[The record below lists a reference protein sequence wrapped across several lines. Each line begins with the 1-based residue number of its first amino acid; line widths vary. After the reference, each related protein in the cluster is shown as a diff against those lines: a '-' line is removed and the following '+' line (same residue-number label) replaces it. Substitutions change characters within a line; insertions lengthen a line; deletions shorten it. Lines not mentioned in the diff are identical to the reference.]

1 MFAFMHTGRKRRDS
15 GFRLTSCPSY
25 RTAQAGTI
33 MTIRRAMLLFNGLI
47 LAAVIFTGFE
57 ISVFIS
63 NINTLQDVEQKRL
76 VSLMLGEEV
85 RKSSENLTANVRL
98 YAVTGDRKAIDAYN
112 DIVDTRAG
120 VKPRPADALIAP
132 GRKRELVDL
141 LRDYGVTDEELALVA
156 RANQLSNALV
166 ILETEAMNAVEG
178 KFKDASGNYTVQ
190 GAPDREKAALLVFGP
205 AYQNATAEIMK
216 PLDQFTRRLNER
228 CSAEVKATRERV
240 RTNSIYVSVCIGII
254 FIAVAASLLFANRA
268 IATPLEETTKFA
280 EYAAQGNLDA
290 SIAVSSSNEI
300 GRLRKTLNFMIERL
314 RFRIRESEEKQAH
327 AEKQSREAQAARLR
341 ADEALGKANEAARQ
355 MHEAAERLADVARAS
370 EEVGRDLTARIE
382 HSNAGAQEQAQ
393 RVAEATSAMEQ
404 MNLAVTDIAGN
415 AAASSRGAQETRN
428 AATAGVAVVD
438 QVMES
443 IQKVQDD
450 SMELKSVMTA
460 LDRHAQDITRIMNV
474 ISDIADQTNL
484 LALNAAIEAA
494 RAGEAGRGFA
504 VVADEV
510 RKLAEKTMASTSD
523 VSSAIT
529 SIQESSAQ
537 SITQVERSV
546 ENINKTKEL
555 GSRAKATLSEILNMA
570 AESADKIQAI
580 AAASEE
586 QSATSEGINRTV
598 GQINVIATETASNMG
613 DASRTV
619 AELERQI
626 NVLTNLIASLNKQ

>member
-1 MFAFMHTGRKRRDS
+1 MPGRLASNSMGIFMKFID
-15 GFRLTSCPSY
+15 FRFRPCVK
-25 RTAQAGTI
+25 
-33 MTIRRAMLLFNGLI
+33 
-47 LAAVIFTGFE
+47 AVIDSIVNNPDFHFDVATLDFD
-57 ISVFIS
+57 SVYV
-63 NINTLQDVEQKRL
+63 DV
-76 VSLMLGEEV
+76 
-85 RKSSENLTANVRL
+85 TADRFQ
-98 YAVTGDRKAIDAYN
+98 ATVTAYN
-112 DIVDTRAG
+112 VAADGTR
-120 VKPRPADALIAP
+120 
-132 GRKRELVDL
+132 
-141 LRDYGVTDEELALVA
+141 
-156 RANQLSNALV
+156 
-166 ILETEAMNAVEG
+166 
-178 KFKDASGNYTVQ
+178 TV
-190 GAPDREKAALLVFGP
+190 
-205 AYQNATAEIMK
+205 
-216 PLDQFTRRLNER
+216 LDQFTRRLNER

-428 AATAGVAVVD
+428 AATAGVAVVE

-529 SIQESSAQ
+529 SIQESWNAAWKTSIKPRNSAQ
-537 SITQVERSV
+537 EPRPPCRKS
-546 ENINKTKEL
+546 
-555 GSRAKATLSEILNMA
+555 
-570 AESADKIQAI
+570 
-580 AAASEE
+580 
-586 QSATSEGINRTV
+586 
-598 GQINVIATETASNMG
+598 
-613 DASRTV
+613 
-619 AELERQI
+619 
-626 NVLTNLIASLNKQ
+626 

>member
-1 MFAFMHTGRKRRDS
+1 
-15 GFRLTSCPSY
+15 
-25 RTAQAGTI
+25 

-190 GAPDREKAALLVFGP
+190 GAPDREKAALLVFAP

>member
-1 MFAFMHTGRKRRDS
+1 
-15 GFRLTSCPSY
+15 
-25 RTAQAGTI
+25 
-33 MTIRRAMLLFNGLI
+33 MTIRKAMLLLNGLI

-63 NINTLQDVEQKRL
+63 NINTLQDVEQQRL
-76 VSLMLGEEV
+76 ASLTLGEEV

-98 YAVTGDRKAIDAYN
+98 YAVTGDRKALDAYN
-112 DIVDTRAG
+112 DIVDVRAG
-120 VKPRPADALIAP
+120 AKPRPADALIAP
-132 GRKRELVDL
+132 GRKRELVGL
-141 LRDYGVTDEELALVA
+141 LKDYGVTDEELGLVA

-178 KFKDASGNYTVQ
+178 KFKDASGQYTVQ

-205 AYQNATAEIMK
+205 AYQDATAEIMK
-216 PLDQFTRRLNER
+216 PLDQFTRILNER
-228 CSAEVKATRERV
+228 CSAQVHATREKV
-240 RTNSIYVSVCIGII
+240 RANSLYVSICIAII
-254 FIAVAASLLFANRA
+254 FIAIMMSLIFTSRA
-268 IATPLEETTKFA
+268 ITTPLEETTKFA
-280 EYAAQGNLDA
+280 EHAAQGNLDA
-290 SIAVSSSNEI
+290 VIAVNSGNEI

-314 RFRIRESEEKQAH
+314 KHRIRESAEKQAL
-327 AEKQSREAQAARLR
+327 AEEQSRVAQAARLH
-341 ADEALGKANEAARQ
+341 ADEALNRANEAARQ
-355 MHEAAERLADVARAS
+355 MREVAERLTDVARAS
-370 EEVGRDLTARIE
+370 EDVGRELTARIE

-415 AAASSRGAQETRN
+415 AAASSKGAQETRD
-428 AATAGVAVVD
+428 AATAGVTVVE
-438 QVMES
+438 QVMKS

-460 LDRHAQDITRIMNV
+460 LDRRAQDITRIMNV

-529 SIQESSAQ
+529 SIQESSAK

-586 QSATSEGINRTV
+586 QSATSEGISRTV
-598 GQINVIATETASNMG
+598 GQINIIATETASNMA
-613 DASRTV
+613 DASHTV

-626 NVLTNLIASLNKQ
+626 NVLTNLITSLNRQ

>member
-1 MFAFMHTGRKRRDS
+1 
-15 GFRLTSCPSY
+15 
-25 RTAQAGTI
+25 

-57 ISVFIS
+57 ISIFIS

-190 GAPDREKAALLVFGP
+190 GAPDREKAVLLVFGP
-205 AYQNATAEIMK
+205 AYQDATAEIMK

-228 CSAEVKATRERV
+228 CSAEVSATRERV
-240 RTNSIYVSVCIGII
+240 RTNSIYASVCIGII
-254 FIAVAASLLFANRA
+254 FIAVAASLLFTNRA

-341 ADEALGKANEAARQ
+341 ADAALGKANEAARQ

-428 AATAGVAVVD
+428 AATAGVAVVE

>member
-1 MFAFMHTGRKRRDS
+1 
-15 GFRLTSCPSY
+15 
-25 RTAQAGTI
+25 

-132 GRKRELVDL
+132 GRKR
-141 LRDYGVTDEELALVA
+141 ELALVA

-504 VVADEV
+504 VVADSV
-510 RKLAEKTMASTSD
+510 RQLAEKTMASTSE
-523 VSSAIT
+523 VGKVVTA
-529 SIQESSAQ
+529 IQESTTRS
-537 SITQVERSV
+537 VRSV
-546 ENINKTKEL
+546 ESAVEQIAQAADLAHQSGQALENIVTD
-555 GSRAKATLSEILNMA
+555 ADA
-570 AESADKIQAI
+570 AADQVSAI

-586 QSATSEGINRTV
+586 QSAASEEINQSIEQV
-598 GQINVIATETASNMG
+598 NAISGELAQAMGQASQAINDLAAQAQNL
-613 DASRTV
+613 SR
-619 AELERQI
+619 
-626 NVLTNLIASLNKQ
+626 LIEDMKHA

>member
-1 MFAFMHTGRKRRDS
+1 
-15 GFRLTSCPSY
+15 
-25 RTAQAGTI
+25 

-76 VSLMLGEEV
+76 VSLMRGEEV

-428 AATAGVAVVD
+428 AATAGVAGLG
-438 QVMES
+438 QGLGS
-443 IQKVQDD
+443 IQKGQGD
-450 SMELKSVMTA
+450 SLGLQNVMTA

>member
-1 MFAFMHTGRKRRDS
+1 
-15 GFRLTSCPSY
+15 
-25 RTAQAGTI
+25 

-504 VVADEV
+504 VVKCASW
-510 RKLAEKTMASTSD
+510 RKRPWPPRRMYPAPLPPSRKAPPKASPRWN
-523 VSSAIT
+523 AAWKT
-529 SIQESSAQ
+529 SIKPRNSAQ
-537 SITQVERSV
+537 EPRPPCRKS
-546 ENINKTKEL
+546 
-555 GSRAKATLSEILNMA
+555 
-570 AESADKIQAI
+570 
-580 AAASEE
+580 
-586 QSATSEGINRTV
+586 
-598 GQINVIATETASNMG
+598 
-613 DASRTV
+613 
-619 AELERQI
+619 
-626 NVLTNLIASLNKQ
+626 

>member
-1 MFAFMHTGRKRRDS
+1 
-15 GFRLTSCPSY
+15 
-25 RTAQAGTI
+25 

-341 ADEALGKANEAARQ
+341 ADEALGKANEAA
-355 MHEAAERLADVARAS
+355 ERLADVARAS

-428 AATAGVAVVD
+428 AATAGVAVVE

>member
-1 MFAFMHTGRKRRDS
+1 
-15 GFRLTSCPSY
+15 
-25 RTAQAGTI
+25 

-166 ILETEAMNAVEG
+166 ILETEARNAVEG

>member
-1 MFAFMHTGRKRRDS
+1 
-15 GFRLTSCPSY
+15 
-25 RTAQAGTI
+25 
-33 MTIRRAMLLFNGLI
+33 MTIRRTMLLFNGLI

-63 NINTLQDVEQKRL
+63 SINTLQAIEEKRL

-98 YAVTGDRKAIDAYN
+98 YAVTGDRKALDAYN
-112 DIVDTRAG
+112 DIVEMRAG

-132 GRKRELVDL
+132 GRKRELVGL

-190 GAPDREKAALLVFGP
+190 GAPDREKAVLLVFGP
-205 AYQNATAEIMK
+205 AYQDATAEIMK
-216 PLDQFTRRLNER
+216 PLDQFSSRLNER
-228 CSAEVKATRERV
+228 CSAEVSATRERV

-254 FIAVAASLLFANRA
+254 FIAVAASLLFTNRA

-341 ADEALGKANEAARQ
+341 ADEALGKASEAARQ
-355 MHEAAERLADVARAS
+355 MREAAERLADVARAS

-428 AATAGVAVVD
+428 AATAGVEVVD

-523 VSSAIT
+523 VSRAIT

-626 NVLTNLIASLNKQ
+626 NVLTNLIASLSKQ

>member
-1 MFAFMHTGRKRRDS
+1 
-15 GFRLTSCPSY
+15 
-25 RTAQAGTI
+25 

-254 FIAVAASLLFANRA
+254 FIAVATSLLFANRA